1 MFKSPSS
8 PEEASLAD
16 RLRREALAARPE
28 FSESLHQRLCQAVR
42 ARQAQLAVRPRR
54 PSWQGGRR
62 LYPAAAAAAAL
73 VAAALVTW
81 GAFFA
86 GRGGTQSAAK
96 ISAPAP
102 PQAPRPSEDRDLAA
116 IGELAEEANVQL
128 TDLLEQTAEW
138 PQLARLDYWTSRAF
152 SELRD
157 RVPLDAAF
165 SLALADT
172 PGQPEPLD
180 GDR

>member
-42 ARQAQLAVRPRR
+42 ARQARRAVRPQR
-54 PSWQGGRR
+54 PDQRGGRR
-62 LYPAAAAAAAL
+62 LYPAATAVAAL
-73 VAAALVTW
+73 VAVGLVTW

-86 GRGGTQSAAK
+86 GRGTQSAAK

>member
-28 FSESLHQRLCQAVR
+28 FSESLHQRLCRAVR
-42 ARQAQLAVRPRR
+42 ARQAEGAVRTQR
-54 PSWQGGRR
+54 PGQRGGRR
-62 LYPAAAAAAAL
+62 LFPAAAAAVL
-73 VAAALVTW
+73 LAAALVTW

-86 GRGGTQSAAK
+86 GRGTQLAGK
-96 ISAPAP
+96 ISAP
-102 PQAPRPSEDRDLAA
+102 PQAARPPGDRDLAA
-116 IGELAEEANVQL
+116 IGELAEEANEQIA
-128 TDLLEQTAEW
+128 DLLEQTAEW

-172 PGQPEPLD
+172 HGQPEPLNAN
-180 GDR
+180 R

>member
-8 PEEASLAD
+8 RQEDPLAD

-42 ARQAQLAVRPRR
+42 ARQAQGAVRPQR
-54 PSWQGGRR
+54 PSRRGRRR
-62 LYPAAAAAAAL
+62 LYPAAAAAAVL

-86 GRGGTQSAAK
+86 GRGTQSVAK

-102 PQAPRPSEDRDLAA
+102 PQAPRPSKDRDLAA
-116 IGELAEEANVQL
+116 IGELAEEANVQIAE
-128 TDLLEQTAEW
+128 LLEQTAEW

-180 GDR
+180 GDK